1 MGDCSIGSDRC
12 EVMDSV
18 IPLTIENL
26 ERFRKLSDKY
36 AGFWRL
42 EFTFFDLLEWF
53 GQELWSWRK
62 LFETDEIRIISSQ
75 FNLDKIE
82 KEFLIKALE
91 ITGYNQ
97 KDAAKLLGISAR
109 QVYSRV
115 VKYKIIHSGWK
126 KNREVTT

>member
-1 MGDCSIGSDRC
+1 
-12 EVMDSV
+12 MDSV

-26 ERFRKLSDKY
+26 ERFRKLSQKY

-42 EFTFFDLLEWF
+42 EFTFFDLLELF
-53 GQELWSWRK
+53 GPELWDWRK
-62 LFETDEIRIISSQ
+62 LFKSGEIKIISGT

-97 KDAAKLLGISAR
+97 KEAARLLGISPR

-115 VKYKIIHSGWK
+115 VKYKIIHSSWK
-126 KNREVTT
+126 KNREVKHDRSI